1 MNPFHRQPR
10 KAEGLLQLSCRVHA
24 ADPTGSW
31 RFLTQV
37 TAHPWAVFRG
47 LLSIGDEACRRSP
60 PAFSALRNVGDKD
73 SFVDPAFHPKP
84 ARQKTLKM
92 KTRAAV
98 HSDLEAIARLQAV
111 TRVTTPYSTDARPT
125 KTLNMNDCTRVWRA
139 TCPVL
144 YHPSFAL
151 DDRSMFVALDQSRI
165 IGFIAGHR
173 STRMGCLA
181 ELQWTFVLPERQRQ
195 GIGAQL
201 LSLLQA
207 WFRSHQATRVI
218 VDAAPNS
225 P

>member
-24 ADPTGSW
+24 ADPTGSR

-37 TAHPWAVFRG
+37 TAHPWAVSWG
-47 LLSIGDEACRRSP
+47 LLSIGDEACRFP

-111 TRVTTPYSTDARPT
+111 TRVTTPYYGRSTHQDLEYERLYP
-125 KTLNMNDCTRVWRA
+125 RVA
-139 TCPVL
+139 GYLSGT

-151 DDRSMFVALDQSRI
+151 DDRSMFVALDQSQI
-165 IGFIAGHR
+165 IGFSAGHR

-195 GIGAQL
+195 GIGAPL

-218 VDAAPNS
+218 VDAAPNN